1 MIKVIIAEDDYR
13 VARIHEEFIEKI
25 DGVEVTGKALNAQ
38 ATLNLLEEKSADL
51 LIMDIYMPDRLGSSL
66 LPEIREKYPNVD
78 VIMISASNEKDQVE
92 QSLRNGVIDYI
103 IKPVSFERFVMAI
116 QEYKKKK
123 SLLNQKNELD
133 QEMIDH
139 FFRRTIQT
147 AIEEKLPK
155 GIDPLT
161 LSKVKGILQEKMEG
175 MNAVEIGSQMGASRT
190 TARRYLEYLVSTG
203 EASAELEYGIVGR
216 PERKYYME

>member
-1 MIKVIIAEDDYR
+1 MIKVVIAEDDYR

-25 DGVEVTGKALNAQ
+25 AGAEVTGKALNAQ
-38 ATLNLLEEKSADL
+38 ATLELLEERNVDL

-66 LPEIREKYPNVD
+66 LPEIRKKYPHVD
-78 VIMISASNEKDQVE
+78 VIMISASNEKEQVE

-103 IKPVSFERFVMAI
+103 IKPVSFERFDMAI
-116 QEYKKKK
+116 KEYQKKK

-133 QEMIDH
+133 QDLIDH
-139 FFRRTIQT
+139 FFRRTAQT
-147 AIEEKLPK
+147 SMDHKFPK

-161 LSKVKGILQEKMEG
+161 LSKVKDILHEKKAG

-216 PERKYYME
+216 PERKYYMG